1 MSGEGSDARSPT
13 PGTGPAPAIGQGGL
27 AQAGVNPQVDAIVE
41 RFGGIRPMA
50 AKLGIP
56 VTTVQ
61 GWKKRGHIP
70 PNRRADLEA
79 AASRLGLVLE
89 AAELD
94 AVMGAPETPA
104 SLSATAVIA
113 LPGPDDRPL
122 PPGPAPLADQPSLD
136 RETPAPASSY
146 RLGARPD
153 DAVPPSP
160 PPLPPPLGETF
171 RADRPRM
178 ELPKTDAPKA
188 ESPQVDAP
196 RREVPK
202 PDAIRRDAPRPAA
215 PPPRRGGGAVSALA
229 LLISLAALG
238 AGGWSLYRAGV
249 LDPWLSRA
257 GLPAALPIGQSGS
270 AQPAQSAE
278 QAGTEATLAEM
289 ARRLNAAGQ
298 RQQTLEQ
305 EVADLKAKLAAAPVV
320 GTDGT
325 AAPATPDPA
334 LAARLEQM
342 TDQFNRLTDR
352 QRALEQALAQSA
364 QQREELSGRLAAQTA
379 AAGRGQALLVATN
392 QLQAALLSGRPY
404 GVELSAVRSLAP
416 EDDALRQALDRLAQ
430 SQATGLAGPV
440 ALREGFDRAATAAQ
454 QAAQVPEGA
463 DWLQQLWGHIKA
475 LVTIRRKD
483 GRIEGN
489 APDAVVSRA
498 GAALDRGDIGTAVAE
513 MSALSG
519 PPAAA
524 PEVQAWL
531 RDAQARLS
539 ADDAMNRLSRR
550 AVSDVQA
557 GLPPPKERPAESAPA
572 PSSDAGKGEAAKPE
586 DAKPA
591 EPVPTE
597 GGAPAQPQPAD
608 GGHP

>member
-1 MSGEGSDARSPT
+1 MSGEGSDATSPQ
-13 PGTGPAPAIGQGGL
+13 TGLVPAGL
-27 AQAGVNPQVDAIVE
+27 GQAGANPQVDAIVE

-79 AASRLGLVLE
+79 AATRLGIPLT

-94 AVMGAPETPA
+94 AVMGAPEVPA
-104 SLSATAVIA
+104 APAAPAVIA
-113 LPGPDDRPL
+113 LPGAVEPRAEGHAVPS
-122 PPGPAPLADQPSLD
+122 PAPSLPEAPKPQPERPEPPRLEAFRAEPPRASASTSSPADSP
-136 RETPAPASSY
+136 
-146 RLGARPD
+146 RPD
-153 DAVPPSP
+153 SSRT
-160 PPLPPPLGETF
+160 ET
-171 RADRPRM
+171 PRM
-178 ELPKTDAPKA
+178 EIPKA
-188 ESPQVDAP
+188 
-196 RREVPK
+196 
-202 PDAIRRDAPRPAA
+202 DAIRRDPPRPAA

-229 LLISLAALG
+229 LLLSLGALG
-238 AGGWSLYRAGV
+238 AGGWSLYRSGS
-249 LDPWLSRA
+249 LDPWLVRA
-257 GLPAALPIGQSGS
+257 GLAPGASASAALPT
-270 AQPAQSAE
+270 PSAE
-278 QAGTEATLAEM
+278 QAGVEATLAEM
-289 ARRLNAAGQ
+289 ARRLSAAAQ
-298 RQQTLEQ
+298 HQQALEQ
-305 EVADLKAKLAAAPVV
+305 EVADLKAKLAAAPASPEAPSA
-320 GTDGT
+320 DG
-325 AAPATPDPA
+325 APASAAPDPA

-342 TDQFNRLTDR
+342 TDQFNRLTER

-392 QLQAALLSGRPY
+392 QLQAALMSGRPY
-404 GVELSAVRSLAP
+404 GVELSAVRGLAP
-416 EDDALRQALDRLAQ
+416 EDDTLRQALDRLAQ

-440 ALREGFDRAATAAQ
+440 ALREGFDRAAAAAQ
-454 QAAQVPEGA
+454 RAAQVPEGA
-463 DWLQQLWGHIKA
+463 DWLETLWGRLKA

-483 GRIEGN
+483 GRLEGN

-539 ADDAMNRLSRR
+539 ADEAMARLSRR

-557 GLPPPKERPAESAPA
+557 GLPAPKAKPAESAPA
-572 PSSDAGKGEAAKPE
+572 EPSPTPSESGKGETPQPEQPKPPE
-586 DAKPA
+586 DAAQPPASQPPSGQQPA
-591 EPVPTE
+591 E
-597 GGAPAQPQPAD
+597 

>member
-1 MSGEGSDARSPT
+1 MSGEGSDATSPQ
-13 PGTGPAPAIGQGGL
+13 TGLVPAGL
-27 AQAGVNPQVDAIVE
+27 GQAGANPQVDAIVE

-79 AASRLGLVLE
+79 AATRLGIPLTTS
-89 AAELD
+89 ELD
-94 AVMGAPETPA
+94 AVMGAPEVPA
-104 SLSATAVIA
+104 APAAPAVIA
-113 LPGPDDRPL
+113 LPSAVEPQADERPPVAPSLPEAPKPQPDRPE
-122 PPGPAPLADQPSLD
+122 PPRLEAFRAERTGVEPPKADPS
-136 RETPAPASSY
+136 AGS
-146 RLGARPD
+146 
-153 DAVPPSP
+153 SP
-160 PPLPPPLGETF
+160 PPHRMETP
-171 RADRPRM
+171 RTETPRM
-178 ELPKTDAPKA
+178 EIPKA
-188 ESPQVDAP
+188 DA
-196 RREVPK
+196 V
-202 PDAIRRDAPRPAA
+202 RRDPPRPIA

-229 LLISLAALG
+229 LLLSLGALG
-238 AGGWSLYRAGV
+238 AGGWSLYRSGS
-249 LDPWLSRA
+249 LDPWLIRA
-257 GLPAALPIGQSGS
+257 GLAPGS
-270 AQPAQSAE
+270 SASTAVPVPSAE
-278 QAGTEATLAEM
+278 QAGVEATLAEM
-289 ARRLNAAGQ
+289 ARRLGAAAQ
-298 RQQTLEQ
+298 HQQALEQ
-305 EVADLKAKLAAAPVV
+305 EVADLKAKLAAAPVSPQ
-320 GTDGT
+320 
-325 AAPATPDPA
+325 APAADGASVPAAPDPA

-342 TDQFNRLTDR
+342 TDQFNRLTER

-404 GVELSAVRSLAP
+404 GVELSAVRGLAP
-416 EDDALRQALDRLAQ
+416 EDDGLRQALDRLAQ

-454 QAAQVPEGA
+454 RAAQVPEGA
-463 DWLQQLWGHIKA
+463 DWLETLWGRLKA

-483 GRIEGN
+483 GRLEGN

-539 ADDAMNRLSRR
+539 ADEAMARLSRR

-557 GLPPPKERPAESAPA
+557 GLPAPKAKPVESAPA
-572 PSSDAGKGEAAKPE
+572 EPSPTSSESGKGEMPQPEQPKPPE
-586 DAKPA
+586 DVTQPS
-591 EPVPTE
+591 
-597 GGAPAQPQPAD
+597 APPQPGEGAGE

>member
-1 MSGEGSDARSPT
+1 MSGEGSDAPSPT
-13 PGTGPAPAIGQGGL
+13 PNLAGTNLPGA
-27 AQAGVNPQVDAIVE
+27 NPQVDAIVE

-79 AASRLGLVLE
+79 AASRLGLALS

-94 AVMGAPETPA
+94 AVMGALEAPA
-104 SLSATAVIA
+104 SLAPTLPATAVIA
-113 LPGPDDRPL
+113 LPGPEDRL
-122 PPGPAPLADQPSLD
+122 LSPGPGSLAGAPSLD
-136 RETPAPASSY
+136 REPPAPASSY

-153 DAVPPSP
+153 DAP
-160 PPLPPPLGETF
+160 PPPFPPPPGETF

-178 ELPKTDAPKA
+178 ELPKTDVPIAEPPRPKA
-188 ESPQVDAP
+188 EPPRADAP
-196 RREVPK
+196 RMDMPK
-202 PDAIRRDAPRPAA
+202 PDALRREPPRPAA
-215 PPPRRGGGAVSALA
+215 PPPRRGEGAVSVLA
-229 LLISLAALG
+229 LLVSLAALG
-238 AGGWSLYRAGV
+238 AGGWSLYRAGA

-257 GLPAALPIGQSGS
+257 GLPAGALPS
-270 AQPAQSAE
+270 AQPSPIQPAQSAE

-289 ARRLNAAGQ
+289 ARRLNVAGQ
-298 RQQTLEQ
+298 RQQALEQ
-305 EVADLKAKLAAAPVV
+305 EVADLKARLAAAPAV
-320 GTDGT
+320 GGDGT
-325 AAPATPDPA
+325 TAPAVPDPA

-463 DWLQQLWGHIKA
+463 DWLQQLWGRIKA

-483 GRIEGN
+483 GRVEGN

-557 GLPPPKERPAESAPA
+557 GLPAPKERPAESAPT
-572 PSSDAGKGEAAKPE
+572 PSPE
-586 DAKPA
+586 EAKPA
-591 EPVPTE
+591 EPVPPE
-597 GGAPAQPQPAD
+597 GGAPSQPQPAD